1 MKISSG
7 YLRKNFTA
15 KHNTSSWCILLY
27 FSSTIFLA
35 LTETTG
41 WHWDLNSDS
50 AVSAVLVADAA
61 ILQQLSAIQMEVC
74 VIFLLKKIH

>member
-1 MKISSG
+1 MEISSG
-7 YLRKNFTA
+7 YLRKSFTA
-15 KHNTSSWCILLY
+15 KRNSSSWCILLY
-27 FSSTIFLA
+27 FSSIIFLV

-61 ILQQLSAIQMEVC
+61 TSQQLSGIQMEV
-74 VIFLLKKIH
+74 